1 MVARNTADLQD
12 RAWEFNSHIGLMT
25 RQVKK
30 VDSASER
37 IRSRV
42 QGTQTIQRASLLMR
56 LLASRRR
63 GGLRLADVVQDS
75 GLEHSTAHRILKGLM
90 AEGLVMQ
97 DAESRRYLLGPLV
110 YELGLAAAP
119 QFSLPDICRPS
130 LQRIAEKTG
139 DTVFLTTRSGNDS
152 VCIDRREG
160 SFPIKTFTLDVG
172 ARRPLG
178 AGAGGLAL
186 LMQLPEQAV
195 EQIVCANAARFA
207 GYNNLSVP
215 RLLKALRRS
224 RALGYALNDIHNT
237 TGATTLGLPI
247 VNRYG
252 DPFAAISIGAIP
264 SRMTDERQK
273 ELVSILR
280 SEVRLI
286 EKAMAGSARAAQFPV
301 RPSV

>member
-1 MVARNTADLQD
+1 MK
-12 RAWEFNSHIGLMT
+12 

-37 IRSRV
+37 IRSRA

-56 LLASRRR
+56 LLASRNRS
-63 GGLRLADVVQDS
+63 GLRLADVVQDS
-75 GLEHSTAHRILKGLM
+75 GLEHPTVHRILKGLM
-90 AEGLVMQ
+90 AEGLVMR
-97 DAESRRYLLGPLV
+97 DAGSRRYLLGPLV
-110 YELGLAAAP
+110 FELGLAAAP
-119 QFSLPDICRPS
+119 QFNLPDIFRPS
-130 LQRIAEKTG
+130 LHRIAEKTG
-139 DTVFLTTRSGNDS
+139 DTVFLTARSGNDS
-152 VCIDRREG
+152 VCIDRKEG
-160 SFPIKTFTLDVG
+160 SFPIKTFTLEVG

-186 LMQLPEQAV
+186 LMLLPEQAV
-195 EQIVCANAARFA
+195 DEIVRANAARF
-207 GYNNLSVP
+207 GSYNNLTVP
-215 RLLKALRRS
+215 LLLKALRRS

-247 VNRYG
+247 LNRYG
-252 DPFAAISIGAIP
+252 DPFAAISIGAIS

-286 EKAMAGSARAAQFPV
+286 EKTLSEGT
-301 RPSV
+301 RP